1 MIRAHLQMAVHQ
13 SAIVV
18 ISIASILAPA
28 RWLGTAHDRTDT
40 DTDLAPS
47 LWPGLSKGR
56 IFAGCAEGVQPD
68 IQGREQARRSVH
80 PAQVRR
86 IGQAVLADCNT
97 CSPECVMQA
106 ALGCEPGM
114 VCFSRCIACS
124 TDSACLTSSFFSVLG
139 CASMWHVGLGLSS
152 SISWLHYLAERLMD
166 SLHHAPKKRL
176 TRLPA

>member
-56 IFAGCAEGVQPD
+56 IL
-68 IQGREQARRSVH
+68 QG
-80 PAQVRR
+80 VRR
-86 IGQAVLADCNT
+86 ESSLTYKGESKRDALSILLRCGELAKQCWQIAT
-97 CSPECVMQA
+97 LA
-106 ALGCEPGM
+106 AQNVSC
-114 VCFSRCIACS
+114 R
-124 TDSACLTSSFFSVLG
+124 
-139 CASMWHVGLGLSS
+139 
-152 SISWLHYLAERLMD
+152 RL
-166 SLHHAPKKRL
+166 
-176 TRLPA
+176 